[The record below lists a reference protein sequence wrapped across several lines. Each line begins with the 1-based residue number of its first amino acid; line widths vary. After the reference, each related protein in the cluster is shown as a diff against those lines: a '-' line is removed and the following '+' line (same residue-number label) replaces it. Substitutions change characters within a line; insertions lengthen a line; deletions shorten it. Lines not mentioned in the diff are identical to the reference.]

1 MLEIEVTNGPTAS
14 VVGVGGAVDAAT
26 APDLLTS
33 LEGVMGDGASQ
44 LVVDLA
50 NVEYMSS
57 AGLRTLLGAVK
68 QARGAGGDLRL
79 AAPQASVKRVL
90 DMSGFTGIL
99 KTFDTVED
107 ALGSIG

>member
-1 MLEIEVTNGPTAS
+1 MLEIEVTNGPSAS

-33 LEGVMGDGASQ
+33 LQSVMDDGASQ
-44 LVVDLA
+44 LIIDMA

-79 AAPQASVKRVL
+79 AAAQPAVKRVL

-99 KTFDTVED
+99 KTFDSVDD